1 MSPLTFDISYTPRS
15 ITCSLDG
22 RFLLTCG
29 HWDRSIKLVQADA
42 GRIIKSAYGHDDI
55 VNCLAVSEDGR
66 CLLTGCRS
74 AIVLS
79 WDIVAS
85 IQRGSLSSGIT
96 SNSSNL
102 IIRLATLLDIP
113 CYLCVEYARI
123 V

>member
-1 MSPLTFDISYTPRS
+1 MAPLTFDISYTPRS
-15 ITCSLDG
+15 VTCSLDG

-42 GRIIKSAYGHDDI
+42 GRIIKSAHGHDDI

-74 AIVLS
+74 AVVLS

-85 IQRGSLSSGIT
+85 ILQGVTGVTIADKPRHVYHGHDDEVCSL
-96 SNSSNL
+96 
-102 IIRLATLLDIP
+102 
-113 CYLCVEYARI
+113 
-123 V
+123 